1 MKTFRIV
8 VQGFFLLLFLFL
20 FLQTESKGDD
30 RLGYPVRIF
39 LDFNPL
45 LFFSSLLSSHSVMPG
60 FYFSLILI
68 VVTLFLG
75 RIFCGWICPLGTL
88 HNLVGLTVR
97 KRSRPVR
104 PSWYRIKY
112 YILLAVLA
120 ASLFSVQLTGIM
132 DPLSLLVRS
141 LALGIYPAFNAL
153 IRGAF
158 DALYAVHPPVIVD
171 LSEYIY
177 ALLKRS
183 VLSFRQPYFLQGFM
197 ISCIFIG
204 ILLLNFVERRFWCKY
219 LCPLGALLGLL
230 SRFSLLKQS
239 VSEGCTSCGACTNIC
254 QGGALA
260 DDPGKWKKSECLF
273 CFDCDDICPVGA
285 VSFGLSGGQ
294 SPLSMDLGRRKVL
307 LSLAAGGLSV
317 PLLRTGLLSA
327 EGYFNPRLVRPP
339 GSREEKDFLARCVR
353 CGECMKV
360 CITGGLQPTLLDAGI
375 EGIWTPML
383 VPRLGYCEYRC
394 TLCGQ
399 VCPTGAIEELS
410 IADKQ
415 EVRIGTAMIDKGRCL
430 PHAFATPCIVCEE
443 VCPTPTKAIWLEWVT
458 VHDREGKELSLQ
470 QPHVDLERCIG
481 CGICETYCP
490 VRGKP
495 AIYVISAGESR
506 SRDNRIL
513 LD

>member
-1 MKTFRIV
+1 MKTFRIII
-8 VQGFFLLLFLFL
+8 QGFFLFLFL
-20 FLQTESKGDD
+20 FLFLRTESQGDD

-39 LDFNPL
+39 LDFDPL
-45 LFFSSLLSSHSVMPG
+45 LFVSTLLSSHRVMPG
-60 FYFSLILI
+60 FYLSLILI
-68 VVTLFLG
+68 IATVLLG

-88 HNLVGLTVR
+88 HNLVGLAGGT
-97 KRSRPVR
+97 RSKAAR
-104 PSWYRIKY
+104 PSWYRVKY
-112 YILLAVLA
+112 YILLGILA
-120 ASLFSVQLTGIM
+120 ASLFSVQPAGIM

-141 LALGIYPAFNAL
+141 LALGIYPAFNSL
-153 IRGAF
+153 IRSTF
-158 DALYAVHPPVIVD
+158 DALYELNPPVIVD
-171 LSEYIY
+171 ISEYIY
-177 ALLKRS
+177 AILKRS
-183 VLSFRQPYFLQGFM
+183 VLSFRQPYFLQGAMF
-197 ISCIFIG
+197 SAIFVG
-204 ILLLNFVERRFWCKY
+204 VLLLNLLERRFWCKY

-230 SRFSLLKQS
+230 ARFSLLKQS
-239 VSEGCTSCGACTNIC
+239 VSEGCTSCGACTEIC
-254 QGGALA
+254 QGGAL
-260 DDPGKWKKSECLF
+260 DGGPGTWNKSECLV

-285 VSFGLSGGQ
+285 VSFGLSKGT
-294 SPLSMDLGRRKVL
+294 SAASLNLGRRNIL

-317 PLLRTGLLSA
+317 PLLRTGVLSA
-327 EGYFNPRLVRPP
+327 EGYFNPRLIRPP
-339 GSREEKDFLARCVR
+339 GSRDERDFLSRCVR

-410 IADKQ
+410 SAGKQ
-415 EVRIGTAMIDKGRCL
+415 KVRIGTAVIDRGRCL

-458 VHDREGKELSLQ
+458 VKDREGNTRSLQ
-470 QPHVDLERCIG
+470 QPHVDPDLCIG

-490 VRGKP
+490 VRGEP